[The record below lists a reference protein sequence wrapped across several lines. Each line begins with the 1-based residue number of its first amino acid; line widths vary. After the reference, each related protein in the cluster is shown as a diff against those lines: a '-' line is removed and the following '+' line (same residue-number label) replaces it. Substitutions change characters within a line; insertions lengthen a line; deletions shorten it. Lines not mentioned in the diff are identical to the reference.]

1 MMHHAHPSKGFT
13 LVETLIAISI
23 LAVAVVGPFVA
34 IQSALVASYAAR
46 DQVIASMLA
55 QEAIEYVR
63 AVRDENYIYMV
74 ANPASSRTWFTGL
87 DSTGG
92 VDCVDPNP
100 ADATP
105 RRCIVDVI
113 QNIAPSSNKVALCGN
128 ASGSG
133 TCPVLRRS
141 PTTYLYTQDTSYP
154 ATPFTRS
161 ITLERLASGRE
172 MRVTAVVTWSSG
184 HRSYTITLTEILSA
198 WL

>member
-1 MMHHAHPSKGFT
+1 MHSSHTSKGFT

-23 LAVAVVGPFVA
+23 LSVAVVGPFVA

-63 AVRDENYIYMV
+63 SVRDANYIAMV
-74 ANPASSRTWFTGL
+74 ANPSGGTTWFTGL

-100 ADATP
+100 NDATP

-113 QNIAPSSNKVALCGN
+113 QNISPTSYKVALCGSN
-128 ASGSG
+128 GSG
-133 TCPVLRRS
+133 TCAPLRRS
-141 PTTYLYTQDTSYP
+141 PTTYLYTQDTNYP
-154 ATPFTRS
+154 VTPFTRS
-161 ITLERLASGRE
+161 ITLSSVSARE
-172 MRVTAVVTWSSG
+172 MRVTSVVTWSSG